1 MPNNLPLDDL
11 NVFLAVVRA
20 EGFRGAAR
28 VLGLS
33 PATVSDTIAR
43 LETGLDVRLLTRTTR
58 SVTPTEA
65 GRDLAARIA
74 PLLAETAEALDGIR
88 SRTGDLRGRLKLNV
102 PGAVMVDILPPLVD
116 RFLTLHPG
124 VTMEIMVDDRM
135 VDAVAAGC
143 DAGIRYGEAL
153 TQDMIAVP
161 IGPRRQQVAL
171 AAAPSYL
178 DRAGTPGHPRD
189 LLAHSCIRGRFS
201 SGALVPWEF
210 ERNGEVLTLDPKAR
224 LIVGTTGS
232 AAMIGHALSGHGL
245 CMTFRNWLEPH
256 FASGALVPVL
266 ADWWPDFEGPHLY
279 YHGRRPPAPL
289 RAFIDVL
296 RSMAIRPDPTVG

>member
-1 MPNNLPLDDL
+1 MPNNPPLDDL
-11 NVFLAVVRA
+11 NIFLAVVRA
-20 EGFRGAAR
+20 KGFRGAAR
-28 VLGLS
+28 TLGLS
-33 PATVSDTIAR
+33 PATVSETIAR
-43 LETGLDVRLLTRTTR
+43 LEAGLDVRLLTRTTR

-65 GRDLAARIA
+65 GRDLATRIA
-74 PLLAETAEALDGIR
+74 PLLAETAEALDAIR
-88 SRTGDLRGRLKLNV
+88 SRDGDLRGHLKLNV

-153 TQDMIAVP
+153 AQDMIAVP

-189 LLAHSCIRGRFS
+189 LLAHFCIRGRFG
-201 SGALVPWEF
+201 SGALVPWQF
-210 ERNGEVLTLDPKAR
+210 ERGGEVLTLDPEAR
-224 LIVGTTGS
+224 LIVGTSGS
-232 AAMIGHALSGHGL
+232 AAMIGHALAGQGL
-245 CMTFRNWLEPH
+245 CMTFRNWLEAH
-256 FASGALVPVL
+256 FTTGALTPVL
-266 ADWWPDFEGPHLY
+266 PDWWPEFEGPHLY

-289 RAFIDVL
+289 KAFIDFL
-296 RSMAIRPDPTVG
+296 RDAEVRPDQGLR